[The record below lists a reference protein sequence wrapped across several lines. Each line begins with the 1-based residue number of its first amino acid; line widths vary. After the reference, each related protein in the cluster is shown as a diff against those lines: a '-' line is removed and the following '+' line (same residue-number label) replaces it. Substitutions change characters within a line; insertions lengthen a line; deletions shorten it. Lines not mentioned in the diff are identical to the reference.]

1 MESKNGK
8 KKKEGTDVADK
19 DNSDEVD
26 FKQAVQN
33 LTDVLIDQEKFNLMA
48 KKFYEMM
55 DEDNLGFLYVEVVLN
70 FIKSFLRGEVGEKL
84 STDFEA

>member
-1 MESKNGK
+1 M
-8 KKKEGTDVADK
+8 
-19 DNSDEVD
+19 
-26 FKQAVQN
+26 
-33 LTDVLIDQEKFNLMA
+33 LIDQEKFNLMA

-55 DEDNLGFLYVEVVLN
+55 DEDNLGFLYVDVVLN